1 MTWWEKGCIKKPICF
16 SVIPIPIFTNDRK
29 FWFYSFKICITT
41 KTSQLLR
48 LLINSNVGSTRR
60 WVKIKNLVHPINLI
74 ITTTSLSREKLSTEY
89 YHLQTT
95 PPYEKGRKLY
105 PLVPSNEW
113 CLHLIDPNGGFYWV
127 HINLQPFTVMI
138 SVCHTVW

>member
-1 MTWWEKGCIKKPICF
+1 MIENFGFIVSKYAF
-16 SVIPIPIFTNDRK
+16 
-29 FWFYSFKICITT
+29 TT

-105 PLVPSNEW
+105 PLMPPNEAMFTSN
-113 CLHLIDPNGGFYWV
+113 
-127 HINLQPFTVMI
+127 
-138 SVCHTVW
+138 